1 MSKRSGTTLRE
12 FASELQQRQET
23 RHEPTMDAV
32 TLSSIH
38 AAKGLEWPSVYL
50 VGLAEGL
57 LPVSFATSAE
67 QVSEER
73 RVFYVAVTRA
83 GTRLTMSWAS
93 SFGSHGAARARSRF
107 LSEIDTG
114 MRR

>member
-1 MSKRSGTTLRE
+1 
-12 FASELQQRQET
+12 